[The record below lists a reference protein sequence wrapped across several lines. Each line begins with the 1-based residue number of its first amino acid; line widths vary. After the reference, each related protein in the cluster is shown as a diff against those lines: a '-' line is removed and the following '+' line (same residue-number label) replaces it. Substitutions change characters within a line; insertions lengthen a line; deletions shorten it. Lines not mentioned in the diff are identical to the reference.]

1 LSKEKHNESEDDG
14 VLSELTEDGADN
26 LAQYLG
32 QIISHTELEAL
43 ALVSRV
49 GDRLAF
55 SAIPGTHLQPDM
67 LCSMAAVLLQAGTQ
81 AVDRIGY
88 KQLLALV
95 LRGGNAFLVLSDA
108 GRFFLVGASN
118 KLSDMGKIVSVVRY
132 YAKEIAKTYP
142 RQD

>member
-1 LSKEKHNESEDDG
+1 MNTT
-14 VLSELTEDGADN
+14 ELTEEEAQN

-43 ALVSRV
+43 ALVSRQ

-55 SAIPGTHLQPDM
+55 SAVPGTNLHPDM
-67 LCSMAAVLLQAGTQ
+67 LCSMAAVLLQSGTQ
-81 AVDRIGY
+81 SIEKIGY
-88 KQLLALV
+88 HQLLELV

-118 KLSDMGKIVSVVRY
+118 KLSDMGKIVSVFRY
-132 YAKEIAKTYP
+132 YAKEISKTYP
-142 RQD
+142 AIA

>member
-1 LSKEKHNESEDDG
+1 MN
-14 VLSELTEDGADN
+14 ELTEDEANN

-55 SAIPGTHLQPDM
+55 SAIPGTQLHPDM

-81 AVDRIGY
+81 AIDRIGY
-88 KQLLALV
+88 KQLLELV

-108 GRFFLVGASN
+108 GRFFLIGASN
-118 KLSDMGKIVSVVRY
+118 KLSDMGKIVSVFRY
-132 YAKEIAKTYP
+132 YAKEISKAYP
-142 RQD
+142 AQA

>member
-1 LSKEKHNESEDDG
+1 MSE
-14 VLSELTEDGADN
+14 LSEAEASN

-43 ALVSRV
+43 ALVSRQ

-55 SAIPGTHLQPDM
+55 SAVPGTNLQPDM

-81 AVDRIGY
+81 SIERIGY
-88 KQLLALV
+88 KQLLEVV

-108 GRFFLVGASN
+108 GRFFLVGAST
-118 KLSDMGKIVSVVRY
+118 KLSDMGKIVSVFRY
-132 YAKEIAKTYP
+132 YAKEISKTYP
-142 RQD
+142 AVA